1 MRKLSVLAI
10 VVALVATLP
19 VFAAGDMTVGKF
31 VKQFAAK
38 KGLNASDE
46 RIASDSLAAVGI
58 RLPSGLDYSKSLTE
72 ADVAAVARSAG
83 LAVSTSR
90 PSRDFNSEQV
100 DQFFMTFS
108 SELGP
113 GAGDGGNTVHNGE
126 TPGGSSG
133 NAPGNGPPFDPYSKG
148 KGGSKGKKKGHR
160 SATEPE

>member
-1 MRKLSVLAI
+1 MRKLSALAI
-10 VVALVATLP
+10 AVALVATLP
-19 VFAAGDMTVGKF
+19 VFAAGDMTVGSF

-46 RIASDSLAAVGI
+46 RIASDSLAAAGI

-90 PSRDFNSEQV
+90 PSRDFSSEQV

-108 SELGP
+108 SELNQGINDP
-113 GAGDGGNTVHNGE
+113 ISTNEDGGQAS
-126 TPGGSSG
+126 GS
-133 NAPGNGPPFDPYSKG
+133 NGNGPPFDPYSKG

-160 SATEPE
+160 SPTEPE